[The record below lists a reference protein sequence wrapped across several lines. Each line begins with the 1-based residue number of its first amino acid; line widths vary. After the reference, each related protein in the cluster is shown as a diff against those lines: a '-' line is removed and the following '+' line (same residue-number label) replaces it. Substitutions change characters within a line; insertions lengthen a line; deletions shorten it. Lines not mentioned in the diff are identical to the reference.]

1 VPAEDVNITRPVPPA
16 ATGLSSSLESRLALL
31 CRQEG
36 EESTLLISQIH
47 SFIEEYVRELSPEL
61 AGIGGFADLLRAFSR
76 RRGVRR
82 NDERETIER
91 LVEEHDVLDRV
102 GSADG
107 HDTEEALAAR
117 YNFLRFCGF
126 CRIESP
132 ALLDFAKPLLRW
144 DERKA
149 PLAEGGERNR
159 IQDELAET
167 EHGKLLA
174 QSTEWAQKKQ
184 RLAELEGEAL
194 RLSAERDREHA
205 RGETGRE
212 RAAALDGELAECQR
226 LKTTLV
232 QQLEAYRDLDSYVRN
247 VNRFSLYTRTR
258 MDYERGVMRLTAEQE
273 QAVADARPGHDF
285 LIRGGAG
292 TGKTIVLLHAFGAA
306 VRARAAELALHSG
319 GSILFLT
326 YTRTLVKYDRYVAE
340 ILREAEAGA
349 AILTADGFFQD
360 RLRMLGKQQR
370 IDYGVI
376 GQLAAKLNDTGFFSP
391 QELAVE
397 IEDFIFANMVTR
409 REYIE
414 ERIPRRGMRTP
425 LSAGQREA
433 VWHVRDE
440 VVELMEHD
448 GILSRNYSRSVLI
461 DHLASSPGNASLGEL
476 DMAFVDESQDLTA
489 ADLRALKL
497 MSRRG
502 LIMAGD
508 TGQSIYGVGSPYRRA
523 GMDIAGRTRV
533 LHTSFRNTMPIQEV
547 ADAYRALSSA
557 PEEDDGAGAWAF
569 RDGPAPELY
578 TAGTRTELLSL
589 LLRKTALFIDS
600 LGYDPE
606 NLTILAPTKT
616 DLATI
621 GDSLGH
627 AGYRY
632 ANIRDEEFS
641 FKETATIRLSTLH
654 SSKGLDF
661 AVVLLYLP
669 ALPPRGEYEER
680 SAEGIVRNLLYVAM
694 TRAMDNLNVFT
705 LEGAHDGQQEEPLQD
720 LVRVF
725 RQYRQRRI
733 SSPGSSRIAAG
744 GRPAARR
751 SVRPASG

>member
-1 VPAEDVNITRPVPPA
+1 MAAEDVT
-16 ATGLSSSLESRLALL
+16 TTHELSPSLEARLALL
-31 CRQEG
+31 CRQDDADP
-36 EESTLLISQIH
+36 SLLVSYVH
-47 SFIEEYVRELSPEL
+47 SFIGDYVRELFPEL
-61 AGIGGFADLLRAFSR
+61 GGIGGFADLLRAFCDKG
-76 RRGVRR
+76 GVRR
-82 NDERETIER
+82 KDDQETIER
-91 LVEEHDVLDRV
+91 LIEEQDVLVRM
-102 GSADG
+102 GPADG
-107 HDTEEALAAR
+107 HDPEEALAAR
-117 YNFLRFCGF
+117 YNFLRFCGL
-126 CRIESP
+126 CRIEYP
-132 ALLDFAKPLLRW
+132 ALLDFTRPLIRW

-149 PLAEGGERNR
+149 PLDKGGEWNR
-159 IQDELAET
+159 LQEELAET

-184 RLAELEGEAL
+184 RLAEMEGEAL

-205 RGETGRE
+205 GGEPGRD
-212 RAAALDGELAECQR
+212 RAAALDRELVECAR
-226 LKTTLV
+226 LKVILV
-232 QQLEAYRDLDSYVRN
+232 KQLEAYRDLDSYVRN

-258 MDYERGVMRLTAEQE
+258 LDYERGVMRLTSEQE
-273 QAVADARPGHDF
+273 EALADARPGRDF

-292 TGKTIVLLHAFGAA
+292 TGKTIVLLHAFSAA
-306 VRARAAELALHSG
+306 VRARQTELALSSG
-319 GSILFLT
+319 ASTLFLT

-360 RLRMLGKQQR
+360 RLRRLGRQQR

-376 GQLAAKLNDTGFFSP
+376 GQLAAKLNDTGFFSA

-397 IEDFIFANMVTR
+397 IEDFIFANVVTR
-409 REYIE
+409 REYVE
-414 ERIPRRGMRTP
+414 ERIPRKGMRSP
-425 LSAGQREA
+425 LSVGQREA
-433 VWHVRDE
+433 VWRVRDKM
-440 VVELMEHD
+440 VELMEHD
-448 GILSRNYSRSVLI
+448 GILSRNYSRIVLI
-461 DHLASSPGNASLGEL
+461 DHLASAPSGSIVGDL

-489 ADLRALKL
+489 GDLRALKL

-508 TGQSIYGVGSPYRRA
+508 TGQSIYGVSSPYKRA
-523 GMDIAGRTRV
+523 GVDISGRTRV
-533 LHTSFRNTMPIQEV
+533 LHTSFRNTLPIQGV
-547 ADAYRALSSA
+547 ADAYRALCGL
-557 PEEDDGAGAWAF
+557 EDDEGSPTRAF

-578 TAGTRTELLSL
+578 TASTPKELLAL

-606 NLTILAPTKT
+606 NITILAPTKT

-669 ALPPRGEYEER
+669 SLPPRGEFEDR
-680 SAEGIVRNLLYVAM
+680 AAQGIVRNLLYVAM

-705 LEGAHDGQQEEPLQD
+705 LEGDHEGQQEEPLQD

-725 RQYRQRRI
+725 RQFRQKRLA
-733 SSPGSSRIAAG
+733 SSLG
-744 GRPAARR
+744 
-751 SVRPASG
+751 